1 MIRGTVIL
9 MLIGKLDYINN
20 QKLFN
25 IIKFNWVDLYI
36 KILKIENDI
45 AL

>member
-20 QKLFN
+20 QKLFD